1 MVAKAKSRKATEA
14 VVGLWY
20 ADGEAAG
27 WMVTKDE
34 IEPATYKVV
43 RSEPVKLYPKYKE
56 AFAAA
61 AELATRLDRRVIR
74 TDEDAD
80 KRVVFHPPVAP
91 PELTLLPALPPD
103 LFPAAPVGAADAV
116 AAAAG

>member
-27 WMVTKDE
+27 WMLTKDE
-34 IEPATYKVV
+34 IEPSYKVV
-43 RSEPVKLYPKYKE
+43 RSEPVKMYPKYAE

-91 PELTLLPALPPD
+91 PELTLLPALPPG
-103 LFPAAPVGAADAV
+103 LLAAAPTGAADAV